1 MGGAVMMKNIFIPLT
16 SGIIIGIGLVIA
28 GMTNPAKVMGFLNVF
43 GNWDPSLMFVMGG
56 AIIVSMP
63 AFLFIGKK
71 MSAPL
76 FNKEEG
82 FSQQLKKNIDS
93 PLVLGSAMFGIGWAL
108 VGFCPGPAI
117 AALTQVDGNVFM
129 FFYSHVDWH
138 AVKKNI
144 LNLIYSLK

>member
-16 SGIIIGIGLVIA
+16 SGVIFAIGLVIA

-43 GNWDPSLMFVMGG
+43 GNWDPSLIFVMGG

-63 AFLFIGKK
+63 AFLLFGKK

-76 FNKEEG
+76 FNQEKD
-82 FSQQLKKNIDS
+82 FNQQFKKNIDI
-93 PLVLGSAMFGIGWAL
+93 PLIIGSLIFGIGWAL

-117 AALTQVDGNVFM
+117 SALTQVNGNVFM
-129 FFYSHVDWH
+129 FFIAMSIGMLI
-138 AVKKNI
+138 KKNF
-144 LNLIYSLK
+144 KFD

>member
-16 SGIIIGIGLVIA
+16 SGIIFGIGLVIA

-43 GNWDPSLMFVMGG
+43 ENWDPSLIFVMVG

-63 AFLFIGKK
+63 VFLVIGKK

-82 FSQQLKKNIDS
+82 FGEQIKKNIDS
-93 PLVLGSAMFGIGWAL
+93 PLVIGSAMFGVGWAL
-108 VGFCPGPAI
+108 IGFCPGPAI
-117 AALTQVDGNVFM
+117 SALTQIDGNVFV
-129 FFYSHVDWH
+129 FFIAMSIGMLI
-138 AVKKNI
+138 KKF
-144 LNLIYSLK
+144 Y